1 MWKVE
6 SARHHEVL
14 KEERGL
20 DPSLP
25 QLPPVERSQPQKSRW
40 ALGAKRGR
48 GHAANVFIVKARGML
63 NFDATSKME
72 PL

>member
-6 SARHHEVL
+6 SAHHHEVL

-20 DPSLP
+20 DLTLP
-25 QLPPVERSQPQKSRW
+25 QLPPVETGQPQKSHW
-40 ALGAKRGR
+40 ALGVKRGR
-48 GHAANVFIVKARGML
+48 AHGSKQVHRVKGML
-63 NFDATSKME
+63 NVDATSKME